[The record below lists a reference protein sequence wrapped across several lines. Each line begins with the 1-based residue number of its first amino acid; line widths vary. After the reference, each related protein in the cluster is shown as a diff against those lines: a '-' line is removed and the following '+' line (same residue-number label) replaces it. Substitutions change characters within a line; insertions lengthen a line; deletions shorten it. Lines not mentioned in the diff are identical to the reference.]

1 LSIKEVGAMN
11 LNLEQKKP
19 ITQGFCSKC
28 NNWVDIEDIYLLRKS
43 AGSTVFV
50 CLECLV
56 KKSWKYL
63 KAHVRSKDYR
73 KIAQCKE
80 MLEMDG
86 AK

>member
-1 LSIKEVGAMN
+1 MN
-11 LNLEQKKP
+11 PNLEQKKP

-50 CLECLV
+50 CPECLV